1 MSPEERRPRA
11 VSGQAAAHRV
21 RARLDPEAV
30 PATGAWRPEHG
41 AGQRRFA
48 DIGALHLEAGG
59 RLPAVTLAYETWGE
73 LNAAGDNA
81 VLICHALTGD
91 THVTGPAGP
100 GHPSPGWW
108 SAVVGPG
115 LAIDTD
121 RWFVVAVNVLGGCQ
135 GSTGPSSPAPDGSPW
150 GSRFPS
156 VTVRDQVAAEIE
168 LSDRLG
174 IGQWAHVVGASMG
187 GHRVLEWAITAPS
200 RVRSAAVI
208 ASGAQTTADQIAWA
222 HAQIAAIELD
232 ANFRGGDY
240 YDAPPGHGPHAGLAL
255 ARRIAHTTYR
265 SAEEL
270 EARFGRLPQHAE
282 EPLLGG
288 RFAVQSYLDH
298 HGTKLAQRFDANS
311 YLALTRSMITHDV
324 GRDRGGVEAAL
335 AEVTADVLV
344 IAVESDRLFL
354 PHESERIAA
363 GVPGSGPV
371 RYLRSPY
378 GHDGFLIEHDQVT
391 RHLGGFLKQVA
402 RS

>member
-1 MSPEERRPRA
+1 VPPEERRPHA
-11 VSGQAAAHRV
+11 VNGQTTAHRV
-21 RARLDPEAV
+21 RARLDAAAV
-30 PATGAWRPEHG
+30 PATGAWRPEHS
-41 AGQRRFA
+41 AGQRRFV
-48 DIGALHLEAGG
+48 DLGALHLEAGG
-59 RLPAVTLAYETWGE
+59 RLPSVTLAYETRGE
-73 LNAAGDNA
+73 LNAARDNA

-91 THVTGPAGP
+91 AHVAGPAGP

-108 SAVVGPG
+108 SSVVGPG

-135 GSTGPSSPAPDGSPW
+135 GSTGPSSPAPDGTPW

-240 YDAPPGHGPHAGLAL
+240 YDAPPGHGLLAGLADRKSV
-255 ARRIAHTTYR
+255 AKGKSVA
-265 SAEEL
+265 
-270 EARFGRLPQHAE
+270 
-282 EPLLGG
+282 LGG
-288 RFAVQSYLDH
+288 CRF
-298 HGTKLAQRFDANS
+298 
-311 YLALTRSMITHDV
+311 I
-324 GRDRGGVEAAL
+324 
-335 AEVTADVLV
+335 
-344 IAVESDRLFL
+344 
-354 PHESERIAA
+354 
-363 GVPGSGPV
+363 
-371 RYLRSPY
+371 
-378 GHDGFLIEHDQVT
+378 
-391 RHLGGFLKQVA
+391 
-402 RS
+402 